1 MIKSKSI
8 QYTHHNSEIHHNFH
22 LIHFFLDYT
31 ILLDSI
37 YYFNKLY
44 STIEIGMILFA
55 IPREGA
61 VELEPV
67 QDYAPV
73 ALGKRRAVEGMLG
86 DRLEAVEFVL
96 GDGPDRIRTVAA
108 AAGGFCHIAFV
119 PRPARPARLV

>member
-55 IPREGA
+55 IPNA
-61 VELEPV
+61 NSLTNLTCNNIILVHAIITFY
-67 QDYAPV
+67 Q
-73 ALGKRRAVEGMLG
+73 
-86 DRLEAVEFVL
+86 RL
-96 GDGPDRIRTVAA
+96 
-108 AAGGFCHIAFV
+108 
-119 PRPARPARLV
+119 